1 VPQDPHRI
9 SLHDAIALVQ
19 RAQVAPPRLV
29 KGWSIDTAIIREI
42 LDQPGATRLRIYLGA
57 KDDGE
62 ATLVFLGIDGA
73 DKDMTGGTIAEWAL
87 PCPPLCDS
95 SSQFLTG

>member
-1 VPQDPHRI
+1 MPQDPHRI

-19 RAQVAPPRLV
+19 RAQAAPPHLV

-42 LDQPGATRLRIYLGA
+42 LDQPGATRLRIYLGT

-62 ATLVFLGIDGA
+62 ATLVLLGVDGEG
-73 DKDMTGGTIAEWAL
+73 KDMTAGTIAEHVL
-87 PCPPLCDS
+87 PCPPFCDPS
-95 SSQFLTG
+95 TKFG